1 MEKHFIQQNRL
12 LLLILSIL
20 FVFTDSYADWKLV
33 KQLDATYA
41 TFVTKSG
48 NLLLSDFRIDK
59 DGGIYIS
66 KDEGKSWVKTNATDY
81 NYNKFIEVDNHI
93 FAIGYGANIACSSDE
108 GNTWAEYSYAD
119 AVKDVI
125 SEDNMPYTVAYA
137 AAYHNNKLYLADFC
151 GGGII
156 YSEDFGKTWKNTDLA
171 SLKYTMKDDDGS
183 SVENTENIYQLVSFK
198 GKLYAFGVYF
208 VFCLDETTNKWK
220 TISDRSNFMAVSTIF
235 NNTLLLGR
243 SVPNDDFKTPFIVTL
258 DDGEKWGELPRP
270 SGLMDNNIRA
280 MASDATNIYIGLQ
293 KGGFYYTPNSGT
305 KWFNISQGLP
315 NMGYTT
321 ELYLTPTQIFT
332 TKDYIYVSIY
342 EPQGDSKKSGLYRF
356 NKSEL
361 PNPTAIEKTNGT
373 DDASLRIVGNTLYTN
388 TNDNATITIFNIN
401 GTQRNIALTNGKAD
415 ISILEKGIYTY
426 RIHSRD
432 SVIKGKFVKK

>member
-12 LLLILSIL
+12 LLLILFVL

-48 NLLLSDFRIDK
+48 NLLLSDFRIEK

-66 KDEGKSWVKTNATDY
+66 KDEGKSWIKTNATDY
-81 NYNKFIEVDNHI
+81 NYNKFIEVDNHL

-183 SVENTENIYQLVSFK
+183 SAENTENIYQLVSFK

-208 VFCLDETTNKWK
+208 VFYLDETTNKWK

-258 DDGEKWGELPRP
+258 DDGEKWGRASKTLWTNGQQHKSHGKRCNQHIHRTPEGRLLLHPQQRHEVVQHKQRTSQHGIYHRAFP
-270 SGLMDNNIRA
+270 YSHTDFHNQRLHLRFHLRTAGRFKEERTVPIQQIRA
-280 MASDATNIYIGLQ
+280 AQ
-293 KGGFYYTPNSGT
+293 P
-305 KWFNISQGLP
+305 
-315 NMGYTT
+315 
-321 ELYLTPTQIFT
+321 
-332 TKDYIYVSIY
+332 
-342 EPQGDSKKSGLYRF
+342 
-356 NKSEL
+356 
-361 PNPTAIEKTNGT
+361 
-373 DDASLRIVGNTLYTN
+373 
-388 TNDNATITIFNIN
+388 
-401 GTQRNIALTNGKAD
+401 
-415 ISILEKGIYTY
+415 
-426 RIHSRD
+426 HSY
-432 SVIKGKFVKK
+432 